1 MEDTENSPHLSNYYY
16 FFKSP
21 FGRIYYLKWLFWLLT
36 WCEASWIS
44 LITVLLSFL
53 SGQETTMKP
62 AKLRSHS
69 RASRLISRTCTE
81 TRRSNSLSLLLFSS
95 LHNTRTGSC
104 ISLAQTWEYLLVA
117 QVSHLLVPQRQNSS
131 SFTGHLFVHFVVVG
145 WTLWK
150 LEQTGVKGAVCNF
163 RGTDYRENIGKASLL
178 KLHRSCEV
186 AVVRC
191 SALGGQFLAQK
202 NVTGSQKRRNW
213 TDRLHS
219 NLAIRM
225 LY

>member
-1 MEDTENSPHLSNYYY
+1 MVKCEDQGYFKAEDLKMEDTENSPHLSNYYY

-95 LHNTRTGSC
+95 QHKDRKLHFTRTDMGVPAGGSGVPSPC
-104 ISLAQTWEYLLVA
+104 TPAPELELLHETSLCALCRSWVDTLK
-117 QVSHLLVPQRQNSS
+117 
-131 SFTGHLFVHFVVVG
+131 TG
-145 WTLWK
+145 
-150 LEQTGVKGAVCNF
+150 AN
-163 RGTDYRENIGKASLL
+163 
-178 KLHRSCEV
+178 
-186 AVVRC
+186 RC
-191 SALGGQFLAQK
+191 
-202 NVTGSQKRRNW
+202 
-213 TDRLHS
+213 
-219 NLAIRM
+219 
-225 LY
+225 